1 MVQPGGQEGG
11 FDLLLRMPVE
21 QLGAFEFAPASAG
34 GVLHMRVLQQ
44 MADGEED
51 GEYTLSLHDALPID
65 RKSVV

>member
-44 MADGEED
+44 MADGD
-51 GEYTLSLHDALPID
+51 G
-65 RKSVV
+65 